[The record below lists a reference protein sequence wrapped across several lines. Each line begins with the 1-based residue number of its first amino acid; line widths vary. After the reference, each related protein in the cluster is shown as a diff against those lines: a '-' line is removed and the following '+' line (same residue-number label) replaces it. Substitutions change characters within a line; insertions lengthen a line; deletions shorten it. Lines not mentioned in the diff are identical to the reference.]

1 MHSIS
6 NTRFRSR
13 AYKYIYTALS
23 LTHEQ
28 LLPVN
33 LLVFSHNY
41 TKPYIIAHMP
51 AYLRFKAVTFGSRTE

>member
-33 LLVFSHNY
+33 LLVFRHNY
-41 TKPYIIAHMP
+41 TKPYLEQLA
-51 AYLRFKAVTFGSRTE
+51 